1 MFKGKRPHE
10 VAATVPAEDLV
21 AALVRNLAGT
31 VGGQAAYCAPVDP
44 AKELAVVAAWPEQAA
59 DLTGET
65 AREPVAGGGVVLV
78 AAPRRWTGRE
88 QAVLRETAGWLGMA
102 ASLDR
107 LRADR
112 DRAEARADALRA
124 EVRTARERFA
134 QVRELERRRLVK
146 AITTTTLRDLDD
158 VRQRLRRLDDVLTE
172 EQSDGSGDP
181 AVRELEDVRDALDE
195 LLDEFRTVV
204 RGVYPAIL
212 PDRGPRAALE
222 ELAATLPRPV
232 RFDGDLGRRVGWQVE
247 SGLYHAVAAVL
258 TVLAGTATG
267 AGHAVAVDFS
277 RDEALRVLVTA
288 QAGRLSTRELR
299 AALNHDAERLAVLGG
314 SMTYTVTGGAAV
326 VSIRVSDRIDPVE
339 VETAQPRFE
348 QSGLYRRV
356 CELVREG
363 QQAADSGP
371 DRSRWDAVIERLT
384 APARLAVVREPAT
397 EPMTR
402 VSVPGV
408 TVLDVVAQADET
420 LAQEF
425 LADGGARGSVD
436 AVLCLV
442 PPTSTF
448 RAALRWGRQR
458 VALSESASLDEL
470 ARTVVAWGPVIA
482 ARRAIV
488 TVRELTSGLP
498 EDHPLRWS
506 IDRIGADTH
515 EIAELDLLDDLERG
529 DTRLLRGAGRDAADD
544 AARLLGAYGTEPRAR
559 LGLPPD
565 AADDQVRDAAD
576 QEVRR
581 WRAHAERPGTG
592 GRDSAACEVL
602 ARTAE
607 GMLSTERVP

>member
-1 MFKGKRPHE
+1 MSKGKRPHE

-21 AALVRNLAGT
+21 AALVRNLAGV
-31 VGGQAAYCAPVDP
+31 VGGQAAYCVP
-44 AKELAVVAAWPEQAA
+44 AEGAELTVVASWPKVELA
-59 DLTGET
+59 GET

-78 AAPRRWTGRE
+78 AAPRRWSGRE

-146 AITTTTLRDLDD
+146 AITTTTLRDLHD
-158 VRQRLRRLDDVLTE
+158 VRQRLHRLDEVLLE
-172 EQSDGSGDP
+172 ERDDGSGDP
-181 AVRELEDVRDALDE
+181 ALRELEEVRDALDE

-258 TVLAGTATG
+258 TVLAGAATG
-267 AGHAVAVDFS
+267 DGHAVAVDFS

-299 AALNHDAERLAVLGG
+299 AALDHDAERLAVLGG

-326 VSIRVSDRIDPVE
+326 VSMRVSERIDPVE
-339 VETAQPRFE
+339 VANASPRFE
-348 QSGLYRRV
+348 QSVLYRRV

-363 QQAADSGP
+363 QQTADSGQ
-371 DRSRWDAVIERLT
+371 DRSRWDAVVERLT

-397 EPMTR
+397 APMTR
-402 VSVPGV
+402 VTVPGV
-408 TVLDVVAQADET
+408 TVIDIVVERQADEE
-420 LAQEF
+420 LAREF
-425 LADGGARGSVD
+425 LADGGSRGSVD
-436 AVLCLV
+436 AVLCLAA
-442 PPTSTF
+442 PTSAF

-498 EDHPLRWS
+498 ADHPLRWS

-515 EIAELDLLDDLERG
+515 EIAELDLLDDFERG
-529 DTRLLRGAGRDAADD
+529 DTRLLRGAGQGAADD
-544 AARLLGAYGTEPRAR
+544 AARLLGAYGTDPRTR
-559 LGLPPD
+559 LGLPDD
-565 AADDQVRDAAD
+565 AGEDRVRHAAD
-576 QEVRR
+576 QAVRR

-607 GMLSTERVP
+607 GMLSAERVP